1 MATKKRLNSES
12 QSEKHEDSVFQG
24 ELSRE
29 RKIMNLIVNTS
40 IILMS
45 TLMGGL
51 SQVMVDTMGAA
62 ASGVAGALSGEET
75 AEQVSQEFDQKRPE
89 IDEKMKAMISD
100 LRKDV
105 YVQLGQKGKEI
116 DPFLSEPVFDI
127 GLQKVDK
134 YNFKLPKL
142 TEELDDTSLARYA
155 QLLVIEDPDFS
166 ELFGELGDWM
176 NTLPKFPEK
185 IDN

>member
-1 MATKKRLNSES
+1 VATKKRLNSES
-12 QSEKHEDSVFQG
+12 QSEKHEEGVFQG

-75 AEQVSQEFDQKRPE
+75 AEQVIQEFDQKSPE

-116 DPFLSEPVFDI
+116 DSFLSEPVFDK

-134 YNFKLPKL
+134 YDFKLPKL

-166 ELFGELGDWM
+166 KLFGELGDWM
-176 NTLPKFPEK
+176 NALPKFPEK